1 MQYFNNKQQSK
12 KNQYGLIAL
21 TGENSQIKQFWF
33 YLSRVLT
40 AFTFGGILI
49 LVNILHFKTLSLKP
63 LFVFVL
69 FYSVLNFSA
78 YLLDKKGV
86 YFYLLVTDSIFATI
100 LIYFTGSHSSQ
111 FQFIYILIIIFAG
124 FYLSKEKLYLLSSFV
139 IVIYSTML
147 NLEFFKIIP
156 TFSPKTLSSYGLS
169 YYIGIHFI
177 SIFLISLIINKI
189 SEKLSL
195 LTGQIKLKER
205 KLKELMSLKNKI
217 VDTVPS
223 CMITTTR
230 DYTIVF
236 INDNAKK
243 FFKKIGMQEP
253 LQGDQLNNFIPVNEL
268 INEKHQ
274 VLSRAEYVFKSGDV
288 IGYTI
293 SKMFSNNEF
302 DGILLLFQDLT
313 ELKHLEKRVMFK
325 NNLETLGEMAAGIA
339 HEIRNPLASITG
351 SVQLLKESNSNACD
365 TGLLDIIEDELKRI
379 GESVNNLLAFA
390 KNDQTD
396 PKEENL
402 NSIVLEVI
410 TLFEKGLKN
419 NIRLIVDNT
428 MLSQPLPV
436 ICKKG
441 RIKQVLW
448 NILKNAEK
456 AVEYTKSKKI
466 YITSTTQNSFAII
479 SIRDTGSGIEKNDI
493 EKIFN
498 PYFSKF
504 AKGFGL
510 GLSISKE
517 IIEEMDG
524 KIEVTS
530 SQNAGTCFKI
540 YIPLTNTNKTK
551 PENNNAQ

>member
-1 MQYFNNKQQSK
+1 MQYLNNKQQSK
-12 KNQYGLIAL
+12 SSKTILIN
-21 TGENSQIKQFWF
+21 TKETNFQIKQFWF

-63 LFVFVL
+63 LFVFIL
-69 FYSVLNFSA
+69 FYSILNITA
-78 YLLDKKGV
+78 YLIDKKGF
-86 YFYLLVTDSIFATI
+86 YFYLLVSDSIFATI

-124 FYLSKEKLYLLSSFV
+124 FYLSKERLYLLSSFV

-177 SIFLISLIINKI
+177 AIFLTSLIINKI
-189 SEKLSL
+189 SDKLRL
-195 LTGQIKLKER
+195 LTGQIKLKEK
-205 KLKELMSLKNKI
+205 KLKELISLKNKI

-223 CMITTTR
+223 CMITTAR

-236 INDNAKK
+236 VNDNAKN

-253 LQGDQLNNFIPVNEL
+253 LPGDHLNSFLPVNEL
-268 INEKHQ
+268 IKEKNQ
-274 VLSRAEYVFKSGDV
+274 VLSRAEYVFKSGEV

-293 SKMFSNNEF
+293 SKMFSGNEF
-302 DGILLLFQDLT
+302 DGILMLFQDLT
-313 ELKHLEKRVMFK
+313 ELKYLEKRVMFK

-351 SVQLLKESNSNACD
+351 SVQLIKESSSNSCD
-365 TGLLDIIEDELKRI
+365 TGLLNIIEDELKRI
-379 GESVNNLLAFA
+379 EESVNNLLVFA
-390 KNDQTD
+390 KNDQTEA
-396 PKEENL
+396 KEENL
-402 NSIVLEVI
+402 NSIVLEVV
-410 TLFEKGLKN
+410 TLFEKGLKD
-419 NIRLIVDNT
+419 NIQLIIDNKQ
-428 MLSQPLPV
+428 LNRALPI

-456 AVEYTKSKKI
+456 AIEYSQIKKI
-466 YITSTTQNSFAII
+466 YITSENINNFAMI
-479 SIRDTGSGIEKNDI
+479 SIRDTGTGIEEQDI

-517 IIEEMDG
+517 IIEEING

-530 SQNAGTCFKI
+530 SHNSGTCFNI
-540 YIPLTNTNKTK
+540 YIPVINAKITET
-551 PENNNAQ
+551 EINNAQ